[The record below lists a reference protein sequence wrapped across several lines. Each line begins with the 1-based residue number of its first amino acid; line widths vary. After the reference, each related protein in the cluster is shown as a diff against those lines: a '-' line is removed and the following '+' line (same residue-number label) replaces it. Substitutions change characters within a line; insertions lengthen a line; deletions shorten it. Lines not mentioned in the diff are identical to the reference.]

1 MKMTLSLKAARR
13 FNNWIKTQI
22 LLSTKASL
30 LNSLPVMLK
39 PKLRSVSTMRPGLK
53 WPQTKIW
60 PWGSSRKTGF
70 CKQVQKWKTRCY
82 VNNPVKFTASTN
94 SFNPVKF
101 TSKVSRC
108 THWLTKL
115 TKYQKWLSTRTLITF
130 RSHKLPLI
138 SKLQRLFQL
147 ITKRV

>member
-1 MKMTLSLKAARR
+1 MKMTSQLKAARR

-30 LNSLPVMLK
+30 LNSLPFMALTLK
-39 PKLRSVSTMRPGLK
+39 FRCLSTMRLGLK

-60 PWGSSRKTGF
+60 PWGSSRKMGF

-82 VNNPVKFTASTN
+82 VNKPVKFTASTN

-115 TKYQKWLSTRTLITF
+115 TKYQEWLSTRTLITF
-130 RSHKLPLI
+130 RSHKIPLI
-138 SKLQRLFQL
+138 SKLRRLFQ
-147 ITKRV
+147 